1 MGFGAGMGLANIKKS
16 SDIFEI
22 TSEIGRGTRVKST
35 IMLNGK

>member
-1 MGFGAGMGLANIKKS
+1 MGSVPAWAGNIKKS